1 MKNVFFLHIKH
12 TLLFSLVCPKF
23 ENIRQSLPPLLAVF
37 LCRQHYFKNVKKNV
51 SNARANISKAIRSL
65 KKTFF
70 VHQHHPILCMNRSQL
85 PCSTINEPSLYP
97 SQVAALTKMPYLQH
111 KPEIGQILFRDN
123 IQQMII
129 YYSMLP
135 VRLPVLRSAHGMVS
149 RKHSSDLLCGRTL
162 RKKDLRRALHR
173 YPSSELGL

>member
-1 MKNVFFLHIKH
+1 MQTALLQKRKKECQQCKSKHIKGH
-12 TLLFSLVCPKF
+12 K
-23 ENIRQSLPPLLAVF
+23 VF
-37 LCRQHYFKNVKKNV
+37 KVK
-51 SNARANISKAIRSL
+51 R
-65 KKTFF
+65 FF